1 MFVTKSAVRLL
12 KCTYPV
18 IHHSLCSL
26 PRRRSV
32 LRASLCN
39 VVQCCM
45 LLKDSVF
52 AQWINNFKCS
62 LKTSVSLVLATE
74 LLTELSLPL
83 QPAWKELKGKWGR
96 GVQARPSSCTPLNSH
111 TQNETVPPSSFP
123 FNVCHAGYI
132 HCVPINTVKAPV
144 LSKTIKNQ
152 SCFAFPSMDSFDILL
167 LEFEYSWTSRYGHLS
182 ITDSF
187 TVPTKFSYIFFNKTS
202 IIWTL
207 SNTDNG
213 H

>member
-1 MFVTKSAVRLL
+1 MYVTKSAVSLL
-12 KCTYPV
+12 KFTYPV
-18 IHHSLCSL
+18 IHHNPPNL

-32 LRASLCN
+32 LRASLC
-39 VVQCCM
+39 
-45 LLKDSVF
+45 
-52 AQWINNFKCS
+52 IPS
-62 LKTSVSLVLATE
+62 L
-74 LLTELSLPL
+74 L
-83 QPAWKELKGKWGR
+83 QPAWQELKGKRGR
-96 GVQARPSSCTPLNSH
+96 GVRARPSSCTPLNSH

-132 HCVPINTVKAPV
+132 HRVAINTVKPPV

-152 SCFAFPSMDSFDILL
+152 SCFAFPLMDSFDILL
-167 LEFEYSWTSRYGHLS
+167 LELYSRTSRYGHLS

-187 TVPTKFSYIFFNKTS
+187 NVPTKFSYIFFNKTS
-202 IIWTL
+202 IIRTL